1 MQPIIKDNFLPDYY
15 LDTIN
20 EYIESST
27 FDWYLLNNIIGKE
40 NKYNAD
46 GVNFLNNQI
55 GFYHNVYSQEAQSNL
70 FMLTKPLL
78 KLIGPAFDID
88 VEQVF
93 RIRLGMF
100 IPNGKEGSHYPHVD
114 YDFEHKTLLFYTQ
127 DSDGETIIFN
137 EDNNTK
143 SGELTINIKNT
154 PKKNQA
160 ILFDGLTLHSS
171 SVPIEYNTRTAFNIN
186 LICKK

>member
-27 FDWYLLNNIIGKE
+27 FDWYLLNNISGKE
-40 NKYNAD
+40 NKYNAE

-114 YDFEHKTLLFYTQ
+114 YDFEHKIVKSIDSTPGFSGFHGERIVIDHDSSADNPATLTGYA
-127 DSDGETIIFN
+127 
-137 EDNNTK
+137 
-143 SGELTINIKNT
+143 ELRSSFKVG
-154 PKKNQA
+154 A
-160 ILFDGLTLHSS
+160 ITHLGIGSVYVQQVNPSS
-171 SVPIEYNTRTAFNIN
+171 PA
-186 LICKK
+186 